1 MILLD
6 THVLI
11 WFVNGDQR
19 LGQKA
24 RGVLEQ
30 AMETSEA
37 ALSAISFWEIG
48 FLVEKA
54 RIDLGSPTDQWIA
67 DFQGR
72 GVCLWPITVQTVLA
86 ALQNPAGLSG
96 DAGDRLLVG
105 TAREREVPLMTADRQ
120 LLAYAAA
127 GHLQA
132 IDARG

>member
-11 WFVNGDQR
+11 WFVEGNER
-19 LGQKA
+19 LGRRA
-24 RGVLEQ
+24 REVVEQ
-30 AMETSEA
+30 AMRTGEA
-37 ALSAISFWEIG
+37 ALSAISLWEIG
-48 FLVEKA
+48 FLVEKT
-54 RIDLGSPTDQWIA
+54 RIDLGSRIDQWIA
-67 DFQGR
+67 DFQRR
-72 GVCLWPITVQTVLA
+72 GVCLWPITVETVLA

-105 TAREREVPLMTADRQ
+105 TARERQVPLITADRQ

-132 IDARG
+132 IDARL